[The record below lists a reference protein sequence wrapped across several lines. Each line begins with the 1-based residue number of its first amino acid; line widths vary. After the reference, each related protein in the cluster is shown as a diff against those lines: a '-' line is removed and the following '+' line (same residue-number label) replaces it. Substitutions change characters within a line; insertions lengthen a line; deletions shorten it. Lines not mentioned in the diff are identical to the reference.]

1 MEKVVHLFE
10 IFKTIFYFY
19 FLELGKVP
27 CKSLKQVEL
36 SLNQFEFETK
46 SDLNP
51 AARYCCRAHWTSTDL
66 PCSDWPRAPVG
77 ARHPLS
83 SRLPHGTTPPTRPP
97 PPCAGFKTDTAPP
110 SPSPI
115 FLFVVLRPRQAKAVG
130 RKPAHYC
137 VAGFSFPFRFKFP
150 KNSEKYEIN
159 FYRIFKSRFTQR
171 ARSYPVLLNNALCK
185 ITRTQ
190 ILKDLFTNIYTCSY
204 FEFLHACSYHGQ

>member
-51 AARYCCRAHWTSTDL
+51 AARYCCRAHRTSTDL
-66 PCSDWPRAPVG
+66 PCSDWPHAPVG

-110 SPSPI
+110 LPPPFFFSSCCVPDRPKPWAESQPTTVWLV
-115 FLFVVLRPRQAKAVG
+115 FLFLFDLNFQKT
-130 RKPAHYC
+130 HM
-137 VAGFSFPFRFKFP
+137 SF
-150 KNSEKYEIN
+150 KN
-159 FYRIFKSRFTQR
+159 T
-171 ARSYPVLLNNALCK
+171 
-185 ITRTQ
+185 
-190 ILKDLFTNIYTCSY
+190 
-204 FEFLHACSYHGQ
+204 